1 MRRLAGSLAILSV
14 LLVASA
20 GATTTGQKEQI
31 EEALRLEVR
40 AYNLYLDNPAD
51 PEVDSLLQQSI
62 QLLADVGTLDPRNGF
77 EGPDHELGSAQESD
91 RRVMGEKDVRN
102 AAIHDLVGAILLKE
116 DALEQLRS
124 LKWRYAHGQGNK
136 PAHSEDIDAPLCT
149 RRLAA
154 FTPTGCFKVDYWDI
168 NVAANAKRARC
179 TFTGP
184 NGVLAPDRPLFAG
197 TFQQTS
203 CKLTNRY
210 VKVHG
215 VRKRVVH
222 AELRITVPQDVTAKG
237 SKPVVARAYWQ

>member
-1 MRRLAGSLAILSV
+1 MRWLAGCVATMSV

-20 GATTTGQKEQI
+20 GATTKGQKEQI

-51 PEVDSLLQQSI
+51 PEIDGLIQQSA
-62 QLLADVGTLDPRNGF
+62 QLLSDVSMLDPRPAT
-77 EGPDHELGSAQESD
+77 EGPDHELDTALSSD
-91 RRVMGEKDVRN
+91 RRFLNEKDQRN
-102 AAIHDLVGAILLKE
+102 AAVHDLVGAILLKE

-124 LKWRYAHGQGNK
+124 LPWRYAHGQGSKN
-136 PAHSEDIDAPLCT
+136 ATTEDIDAPLCT
-149 RRLAA
+149 RRLSA
-154 FTPTGCFKVDYWDI
+154 FVPTGCFKVDYWDI

-184 NGVLAPDRPLFAG
+184 NGVLAPDRPLFAD